1 MIRVMIVDDHE
12 LVRSGIARV
21 LQDAPD
27 IEVVAQA
34 DSGESALSM
43 IRQASP
49 DVVLMDVNMPGIGG
63 LEATRKLLAAQT
75 GLKIIAVT
83 VHADGPFPSRL
94 LQAGASGYL
103 TKGCAV
109 KEIMGAIRTVA
120 RGQRYIGTEVAQN
133 MALSMTSE
141 MRDSPFDILSQRE
154 LQVVLMIIQ
163 GLKPQEISDRLCL
176 SPKTISTYR
185 HRIFEKLSIHSDVDL
200 THLAMRYGLM
210 NEELTSAGG
219 QGIR

>member
-1 MIRVMIVDDHE
+1 MIKVMIVDDHE

-21 LQDAPD
+21 LDDAPD

-34 DSGESALSM
+34 DSGEAALST
-43 IRQASP
+43 IRQTVP

-63 LEATRKLLAAQT
+63 LEATRKLVAAQP
-75 GLKIIAVT
+75 GVKVIAVT
-83 VHADGPFPSRL
+83 VHADGPFPGRL

-109 KEIMGAIRTVA
+109 SEILGAIRTVA
-120 RGQRYIGTEVAQN
+120 RGQRYIGAEVAQN
-133 MALSMTSE
+133 MALSFTSDTRE
-141 MRDSPFDILSQRE
+141 SPFDLLSQRE

-185 HRIFEKLSIHSDVDL
+185 HRIYEKLDVHSDVDL
-200 THLAMRYGLM
+200 THLARRYGLM
-210 NEELTSAGG
+210 NDDTATRKPSGVF
-219 QGIR
+219 